1 MLKLILICM
10 QHCIVMTMSP
20 SAQKYFLIIKTIIV
34 IKCPVQKTAAAGHKE
49 GEFTED
55 VTLVEG

>member
-1 MLKLILICM
+1 M